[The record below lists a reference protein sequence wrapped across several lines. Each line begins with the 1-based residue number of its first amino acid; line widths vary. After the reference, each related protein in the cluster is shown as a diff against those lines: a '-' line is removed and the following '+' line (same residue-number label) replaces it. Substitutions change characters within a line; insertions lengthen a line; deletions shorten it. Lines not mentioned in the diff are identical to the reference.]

1 MPERAPACSPNRS
14 RPRAL
19 ALGELRPLA
28 GLLEA
33 GLLAL
38 LDARVARQ
46 EAAALELAAQVRI
59 GVEQRAADAVAQ
71 RARLRGDAAA
81 LHAGH
86 DVHAVRVA
94 DRLERLADVALK
106 GRAREEDVERAAVD
120 RVPAGARQ
128 EDHAGDRRLAL
139 AGSAIARAGAQVD
152 RDGGDRLVG
161 DLVGLAGRGVLV
173 VIVAGERVGP
183 LLDDVDL
190 EVGAGDLGL
199 DARRL
204 GLVVLVVLVD
214 LLRDR
219 LRGGRRR
226 GGRRR
231 GGRRRGG
238 RRRGGGLRGGLVGR
252 RGERVALRALL
263 VLGRLDRRLL
273 GGRRLLAGALV
284 DGGGGLLLRGGRGL
298 LRLLLGR
305 RAVVGHQLS
314 SSIGVGFCAACG

>member
-94 DRLERLADVALK
+94 DRLERLADVALE
-106 GRAREEDVERAAVD
+106 GRAREEDVQRAAVD
-120 RVPAGARQ
+120 RVRARAGKQ
-128 EDHAGDRRLAL
+128 DHAGDRGLAL
-139 AGSAIARAGAQVD
+139 ARRAVARAGGQVD
-152 RDGGDRLVG
+152 RDGGDRLRRDVVG
-161 DLVGLAGRGVLV
+161 VAGRGVLV
-173 VIVAGERVGP
+173 VVLAAGERVGP

-190 EVGAGDLGL
+190 EVGAGDLRL
-199 DARRL
+199 DA
-204 GLVVLVVLVD
+204 
-214 LLRDR
+214 
-219 LRGGRRR
+219 
-226 GGRRR
+226 
-231 GGRRRGG
+231 
-238 RRRGGGLRGGLVGR
+238 
-252 RGERVALRALL
+252 
-263 VLGRLDRRLL
+263 GRL
-273 GGRRLLAGALV
+273 V
-284 DGGGGLLLRGGRGL
+284 
-298 LRLLLGR
+298 
-305 RAVVGHQLS
+305 
-314 SSIGVGFCAACG
+314 

>member
-94 DRLERLADVALK
+94 DRLERLADVALE

-128 EDHAGDRRLAL
+128 EDHARDRGLAL

-173 VIVAGERVGP
+173 VSVAGERVGP

-190 EVGAGDLGL
+190 EVSAGDLRL

-204 GLVVLVVLVD
+204 VLVVLVVLVD
-214 LLRDR
+214 LLRDG
-219 LRGGRRR
+219 LGGGRRC
-226 GGRRR
+226 GGRRC
-231 GGRRRGG
+231 
-238 RRRGGGLRGGLVGR
+238 GGGLRGSLVGR

-263 VLGRLDRRLL
+263 VLRRLDRRLL

-284 DGGGGLLLRGGRGL
+284 DRGGGLLLGGGRGL